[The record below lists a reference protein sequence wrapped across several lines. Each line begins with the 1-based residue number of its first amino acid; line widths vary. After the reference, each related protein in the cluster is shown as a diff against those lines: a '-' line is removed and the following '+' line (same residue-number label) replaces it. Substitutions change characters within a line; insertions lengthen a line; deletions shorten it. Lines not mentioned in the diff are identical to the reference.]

1 MSVSSPL
8 MPVRCASPA
17 TPSHSRC
24 SSRSSLTS
32 VKAAQSWR
40 IVSSDSDASER
51 AGMPGFDEWES
62 FYVIVG
68 AAAGA
73 LIGLQFVVM
82 TLLADKPQLA
92 SPEAGAAFAT
102 PNVVHFSAAL
112 LLSALMRVPWHSLA
126 SAAEAWGPG
135 RLGGSR
141 LCGDCD
147 PPHAVAANVPA
158 RLGGLDLPRHA
169 AAADLRVAPRLG
181 ARRQVARGRRA
192 DRCRSGHPAAALHRH
207 PQLLGHHRVPRA
219 GTYAECEGLTLG
231 HPVGQELEQLD
242 WLEMAAG

>member
-126 SAAEAWGPG
+126 SAAEAWGLVGLAGVVYVVIVIRRMRSQRTYQPDWEDWTYHVMLPLLTYALL
-135 RLGGSR
+135 LGSA
-141 LCGDCD
+141 L
-147 PPHAVAANVPA
+147 AAKSHEEDALIGV
-158 RLGGLDLPRHA
+158 A
-169 AAADLRVAPRLG
+169 AAALL
-181 ARRQVARGRRA
+181 
-192 DRCRSGHPAAALHRH
+192 
-207 PQLLGHHRVPRA
+207 QLFIGIHNSWDTIVYHVLVRMRNA
-219 GTYAECEGLTLG
+219 K
-231 HPVGQELEQLD
+231 D
-242 WLEMAAG
+242 